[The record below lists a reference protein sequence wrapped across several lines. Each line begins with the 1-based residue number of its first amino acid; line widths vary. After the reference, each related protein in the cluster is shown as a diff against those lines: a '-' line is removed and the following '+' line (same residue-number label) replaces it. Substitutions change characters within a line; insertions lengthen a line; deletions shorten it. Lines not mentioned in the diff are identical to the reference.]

1 MAVSIKYIILTTA
14 IIVTII
20 TIITSDIFTP
30 PQGGKYPPPVESRHP
45 PPPTQ
50 STFLYVLVFFKV
62 YTPPKHLSISP
73 QFQIPRNNHDLRVSA
88 YDRPKSNNVIYLC
101 MCGVNLVWDNVA

>member
-30 PQGGKYPPPVESRHP
+30 PQGGKYPPPSWKSTPPSPNSEYFFVCFSVFQGLHP
-45 PPPTQ
+45 PQTFVYIPP
-50 STFLYVLVFFKV
+50 
-62 YTPPKHLSISP
+62 IS
-73 QFQIPRNNHDLRVSA
+73 NS
-88 YDRPKSNNVIYLC
+88 
-101 MCGVNLVWDNVA
+101 